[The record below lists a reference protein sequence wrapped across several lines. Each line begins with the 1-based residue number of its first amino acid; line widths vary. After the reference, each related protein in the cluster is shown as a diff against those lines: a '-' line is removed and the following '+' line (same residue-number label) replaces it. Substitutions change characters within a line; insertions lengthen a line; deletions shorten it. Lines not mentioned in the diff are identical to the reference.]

1 MMADGSTTGTW
12 AGKIPVSLLPAV
24 SVATRT
30 VSPVTSPVK
39 RPAPVMDSPTKVRK
53 DLPTLPPYPS
63 SVLTPPPSSPL
74 LPPHPSSLT
83 RRWYAHTPPP
93 SHPDHITHD
102 DCARMLDG
110 FDGGS
115 SHTSISTFT
124 RTRAHTLQ
132 QDEQVRRDELEKKL
146 EEEKSRAKKKKKL
159 LV

>member
-1 MMADGSTTGTW
+1 MVDVGMMADGSTTGTW

-39 RPAPVMDSPTKVRK
+39 RPAPVMDSPTK
-53 DLPTLPPYPS
+53 
-63 SVLTPPPSSPL
+63 
-74 LPPHPSSLT
+74 
-83 RRWYAHTPPP
+83 
-93 SHPDHITHD
+93 
-102 DCARMLDG
+102 
-110 FDGGS
+110 
-115 SHTSISTFT
+115 
-124 RTRAHTLQ
+124 